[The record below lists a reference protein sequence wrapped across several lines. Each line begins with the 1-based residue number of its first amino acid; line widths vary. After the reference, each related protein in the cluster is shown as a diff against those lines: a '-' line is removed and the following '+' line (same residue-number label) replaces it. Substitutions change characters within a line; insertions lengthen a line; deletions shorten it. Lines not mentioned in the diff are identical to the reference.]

1 MSFFFLFRIS
11 TYNDSTLPIIQHFES
26 LKLVRRVDA
35 AKNVDEVSHRLRH
48 TLFKENNFNWNL
60 KKKVFADIQKIFSH

>member
-48 TLFKENNFNWNL
+48 TLFKENNFN
-60 KKKVFADIQKIFSH
+60 